1 MKKIVYLL
9 FVSVLIFTSCNQ
21 DEEII
26 DLSSLN
32 KPDTVKENLKVD
44 ICHYDEDTGE
54 WHTINVSENALE
66 AHLAHGDIIGDCS
79 EGNTLICHWERIEDT
94 WITQSMWVD
103 DATVDDHML
112 HGDFMGNCN
121 ENPIVEDYTYIP
133 DANFEQALIDLNID
147 SDGVINTRVLTS
159 EISGITALNVSNK
172 EISDLTGLE
181 DFQNLNVFNC
191 SYNLLTNID
200 LSNNLLLTHL
210 WINNNENIVNLDLS
224 TNTQLRELFCYD
236 NELASLDVSNNLSLR
251 FLYCYNNKIT
261 SLDLSLHTSLSR
273 LLCQNNNL
281 NSLNVKN
288 GNNHAITTRFNAQIN
303 PDLQFITVDNSSDAN
318 AGITPYDTWR
328 KDASTI
334 YN

>member
-1 MKKIVYLL
+1 MKKFIYLL
-9 FVSVLIFTSCNQ
+9 FVSIFIFTSCNQ
-21 DEEII
+21 DDEII

-44 ICHYDEDTGE
+44 ICHYDEYTGE
-54 WHTINVSENALE
+54 FHTINVSENAVE
-66 AHLAHGDIIGDCS
+66 AHLAHGDILGDCDD
-79 EGNTLICHWERIEDT
+79 NLICHW
-94 WITQSMWVD
+94 VD
-103 DATVDDHML
+103 PVANIWEPMLVKDDDLQAHL
-112 HGDFMGNCN
+112 DHGDFLGSCGTD
-121 ENPIVEDYTYIP
+121 PGSDFTYIP
-133 DANFEQALIDLNID
+133 DTNFEQALIDESID
-147 SDGVINTRVLTS
+147 SDGIINKRVLTS
-159 EISGITALNVSNK
+159 DISGITALNVSDK
-172 EISDLTGLE
+172 EISDLTGIE
-181 DFQNLNVFNC
+181 DFQNIRVFNC
-191 SYNLLTNID
+191 GNNILTNID
-200 LSNNLLLTHL
+200 LSNNTLLTHL

-288 GNNHAITTRFNAQIN
+288 GNNHAITTRFNAQLN
-303 PDLQFITVDNSSDAN
+303 PDLEYITVDNSSNAN
-318 AGITPYDTWR
+318 DGIAPYDTWM
-328 KDASTI
+328 KDANST